1 MKMPQRLSRS
11 KLKSWLDKLVEDLT
25 RKDRIVSSSENQE
38 LNEIEITDQ
47 KENRSNADSKKTT
60 EIDHKLGNNFFKI
73 EEFETF
79 RPISRNSNF
88 KPDNAAQMRWQNNVE
103 KRLLNHG
110 FPVTE
115 EEIAVLLDR
124 FLNGETIEE
133 LEDYFQR
140 SKITILNLL
149 QKEGFDVNNETRD
162 EKQAQDTLTFIEL
175 EDVPEG
181 NEEETLSPTGREREL
196 NHGDENI
203 IYFEP
208 RFGLYEIWNKEQTL
222 KLGDVERTPGG
233 VTEATKF
240 VATSLEGGV
249 YRNFDDIYEALRW
262 LYDKV
267 S

>member
-1 MKMPQRLSRS
+1 M
-11 KLKSWLDKLVEDLT
+11 
-25 RKDRIVSSSENQE
+25 
-38 LNEIEITDQ
+38 
-47 KENRSNADSKKTT
+47 
-60 EIDHKLGNNFFKI
+60 
-73 EEFETF
+73 
-79 RPISRNSNF
+79 
-88 KPDNAAQMRWQNNVE
+88 
-103 KRLLNHG
+103 G

-115 EEIAVLLDR
+115 EEIVVLSDR
-124 FLNGETIEE
+124 FKDGETIVEN
-133 LEDYFQR
+133 YFQR
-140 SKITILNLL
+140 IKITILNLL

-162 EKQAQDTLTFIEL
+162 EKQAQDTSTFIEL

-196 NHGDENI
+196 NHGDKNI